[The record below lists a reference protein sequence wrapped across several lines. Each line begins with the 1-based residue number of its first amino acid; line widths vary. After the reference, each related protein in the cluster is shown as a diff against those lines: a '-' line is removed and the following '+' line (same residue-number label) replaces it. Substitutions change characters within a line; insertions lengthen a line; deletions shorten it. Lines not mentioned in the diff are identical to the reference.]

1 MFRHTLF
8 LTCACLCLSI
18 GQANAAEVSRL
29 GDLEVHG
36 IAVPT
41 TELTPEAA
49 KDYNITPAAG
59 RGLLTVTLIKKGSA
73 GKAESVPGQVYAG
86 GFTQNNHLFSVP
98 IREVRQPDGVYY
110 LGEFR
115 YNAPDTIRFLVNANV
130 LGKPMKVEFVR
141 AFSTP

>member
-1 MFRHTLF
+1 
-8 LTCACLCLSI
+8 
-18 GQANAAEVSRL
+18 
-29 GDLEVHG
+29 
-36 IAVPT
+36 
-41 TELTPEAA
+41 
-49 KDYNITPAAG
+49 
-59 RGLLTVTLIKKGSA
+59 
-73 GKAESVPGQVYAG
+73 
-86 GFTQNNHLFSVP
+86 VP